1 MAEMTFPSADKERR
15 SESEY
20 AVSSKENEHLKIIYK
35 KLLGACEDGKVE
47 IVRALLQTGCNA
59 NGISEEKEIHVSKTP
74 LMHAATRGH
83 CDIVDCLLEF
93 KAKVDLVESS
103 TGRTALHYASAGGH
117 LKVVEILLNGKGNIQ
132 KGDRYLSTPLKLAFS

>member
-1 MAEMTFPSADKERR
+1 M
-15 SESEY
+15 
-20 AVSSKENEHLKIIYK
+20 
-35 KLLGACEDGKVE
+35 
-47 IVRALLQTGCNA
+47 QTGCNA

-132 KGDRYLSTPLKLAFS
+132 KGDRYLSTPLKLAIDRGHEIVASFLMERGADVTVTDTVWTETFAVLNFRVCKSLRIFAV